1 MPSPNLHAED
11 CEKRGAA
18 LLILVMPTSTYP
30 CSRLFREFDRCFLRT
45 PIALREGFSNV
56 FLRCDP
62 VGFDRVMPTFPRPRF
77 LLVFI

>member
-18 LLILVMPTSTYP
+18 LLILAMPTCTLALP
-30 CSRLFREFDRCFLRT
+30 VFLREFDRCFLRT

-62 VGFDRVMPTFPRPRF
+62 VGFDRVMPTFPRTRF